1 MRARLEQRSIA
12 AGRLSGLA
20 GSIET
25 VLDQHR
31 SGFADE
37 WWTVA
42 QLGAALEHSVD
53 LLLTIAVE
61 LGLDSPG
68 GRSATTTRDTVEI
81 HLRAT
86 IDFDPTGAG
95 SARLTNLL
103 VDAADQLVAEAERH
117 RPIGRRA

>member
-1 MRARLEQRSIA
+1 MGASVEQRSIA
-12 AGRLSGLA
+12 GGQLWGLS
-20 GSIET
+20 GSIEI

-31 SGFADE
+31 CGLADE

-42 QLGAALEHSVD
+42 QLRAALEHSVD
-53 LLLTIAVE
+53 LLLTIATE
-61 LGLDSPG
+61 IGLDSPG
-68 GRSATTTRDTVEI
+68 GRSATAARDAIEI

-86 IDFDPTGAG
+86 IDFDTVGAS

-103 VDAADQLVAEAERH
+103 IDAAEQLVAEAERH